1 MPSGDDATYPATNWG
16 WVEVARRD
24 YDPEGDFDL
33 TSAVVSAVADAAGV
47 DPTLPDWPPL
57 GDSVDVAV
65 FESSLLGEEE
75 PNRSAEF
82 CHVGDQ
88 VMVDSDGR
96 NGV

>member
-24 YDPEGDFDL
+24 YDPESDFDL

-47 DPTLPDWPPL
+47 DPTSLDGPPL
-57 GDSVDVAV
+57 YDSVDAAAL
-65 FESSLLGEEE
+65 ESSLLGEGE
-75 PNRSAEF
+75 PDRSAEF
-82 CHVGDQ
+82 RHVGDQ